1 MLAIAGSD
9 PSGGAGIQADLKSIA
24 ANGGYGM
31 AAITALTAQNTQGV
45 RAVHVPPAAFLTA
58 QLDAISD
65 DIGID
70 AVKIGMLG
78 DAAVIDAVRSWLEKV
93 RPAVVVL
100 DPVMV
105 ATSGDRLL
113 QESAEAALQALLP
126 LADLITP
133 NLAELA
139 ILLKEPVAA
148 DWSEALAQGKRLA
161 ALTGT
166 TVLVKG
172 GHLQGGGPGDGHA
185 HGACADGHAA
195 GNGAADG
202 CPDALVNT
210 GGLLGQETV
219 VVPGERIATRNSHG
233 TGCSLS
239 SAMATVQARVGDWE
253 AALREV
259 KPWLLGALR
268 EASALDVGT
277 GNGPVHHFHHL
288 QHLQGGQAL
297 KDGQRGQHRPAGHGP
312 AAGEFAAALR
322 AGAAG
327 DLEAIYALD
336 FVRGL
341 ADGTLPEHEFA
352 YYLAQDAIY
361 LNGYSR
367 VLARAA
373 AIAPTE
379 AEQLFWARSAQTCL
393 EVESEL
399 HRSWLSTRPT
409 ASTLGP
415 VTKVVRGPPAG
426 RLGLRQLRRPRGG
439 GAARASGSTPRS
451 VPPCTGSSWPAAP
464 PGRTPTPAGCG
475 PTPTRTSPPRP
486 GRPSRTRTRRPGG
499 HRRASGRPWPWPSGS
514 HRATKWTSS
523 TRRGC
528 TPDASWS
535 GLPVRWW
542 GTVPEVV
549 AATQLR
555 MVKIPAKNIGG
566 DLCIKT
572 LWRLSRTTRRNQP
585 HLRPKAKLAYSR
597 SSVLTPTLGL

>member
-1 MLAIAGSD
+1 MSSLSAKSNPSEFLPPNFLHNESLPAPPRIPRVLAIAGSD

-78 DAAVIDAVRSWLEKV
+78 DAAVIDAVRGWLEKV

-172 GHLQGGGPGDGHA
+172 GHLQGAEPGDGYA
-185 HGACADGHAA
+185 HDAAA
-195 GNGAADG
+195 GTGAGDGAADG

-253 AALREV
+253 ATLREV

-268 EASALDVGT
+268 EASALDVGS

-288 QHLQGGQAL
+288 QHLQGRQ
-297 KDGQRGQHRPAGHGP
+297 GP

-415 VTKVVRGPPAG
+415 VTKAYVDHLLAASVSGSYGVLVAAALPCFWLYAEVGSTLHREFLAGGAPGEHPYAGWLRTYADEDFAAATRQAIAYTDTAAG
-426 RLGLRQLRRPRGG
+426 RASESERQAMALAFRQSSRYEVDFFDAPRLY
-439 GAARASGSTPRS
+439 A
-451 VPPCTGSSWPAAP
+451 
-464 PGRTPTPAGCG
+464 
-475 PTPTRTSPPRP
+475 
-486 GRPSRTRTRRPGG
+486 
-499 HRRASGRPWPWPSGS
+499 
-514 HRATKWTSS
+514 
-523 TRRGC
+523 
-528 TPDASWS
+528 
-535 GLPVRWW
+535 
-542 GTVPEVV
+542 
-549 AATQLR
+549 
-555 MVKIPAKNIGG
+555 
-566 DLCIKT
+566 
-572 LWRLSRTTRRNQP
+572 
-585 HLRPKAKLAYSR
+585 
-597 SSVLTPTLGL
+597 

>member
-1 MLAIAGSD
+1 MSALSARSNPSEFLPSEFLPANFLHSESLPAPPRIPRVLAIAGSD

-78 DAAVIDAVRSWLEKV
+78 DAAVIDAVRGWLEKV

-148 DWSEALAQGKRLA
+148 DWAEALAQGKRLA

-172 GHLQGGGPGDGHA
+172 GHLQGSEPGD
-185 HGACADGHAA
+185 ADAAA
-195 GNGAADG
+195 GNDAAAG

-268 EASALDVGT
+268 EASVLDVGT

-288 QHLQGGQAL
+288 QQLT
-297 KDGQRGQHRPAGHGP
+297 DGQCRPAGHGP

-322 AGAAG
+322 AGATG

-341 ADGTLPEHEFA
+341 ADGSLPEHEFA

-409 ASTLGP
+409 DSTLGP
-415 VTKVVRGPPAG
+415 VTKSYVDHLLAASVSGSYGVLVAAALPCFWLYAEVGSTLHREFLA
-426 RLGLRQLRRPRGG
+426 G
-439 GAARASGSTPRS
+439 GAPGEHPYADWLKTYADEDF
-451 VPPCTGSSWPAAP
+451 AA
-464 PGRTPTPAGCG
+464 A
-475 PTPTRTSPPRP
+475 TRQAIAYTD
-486 GRPSRTRTRRPGG
+486 TAA
-499 HRRASGRPWPWPSGS
+499 RRASESEREAMALAF
-514 HRATKWTSS
+514 RQSS
-523 TRRGC
+523 RYEVDFF
-528 TPDASWS
+528 DA
-535 GLPVRWW
+535 P
-542 GTVPEVV
+542 
-549 AATQLR
+549 
-555 MVKIPAKNIGG
+555 
-566 DLCIKT
+566 
-572 LWRLSRTTRRNQP
+572 RLY
-585 HLRPKAKLAYSR
+585 A
-597 SSVLTPTLGL
+597 